1 MLRGLSTKAGARTST
16 AWETCSVGGGMVV
29 SVGSRLWYGEL
40 GGGYRGCAI
49 TGIGVFAGNQMDG
62 IESIGGE
69 LWKWR

>member
-1 MLRGLSTKAGARTST
+1 
-16 AWETCSVGGGMVV
+16 MVV